1 DGGPEPCSPTRSSS
15 PRCIPGQSATERA
28 GQRARRASKP
38 CASGCRSPRPR
49 SAGASATCSEP
60 GSGPA
65 TPRRCPCEERRAP
78 SADCRLLDDLRQPQ
92 ELRREL
98 VPLAARPPEVD
109 EYDGLPLRAVERD
122 AHLAPL
128 RPGRNARDGQRFAR
142 GAQLL
147 EARRERAW
155 HEIDDRAGGE
165 RGAELARSRDGG
177 MQARLA

>member
-1 DGGPEPCSPTRSSS
+1 
-15 PRCIPGQSATERA
+15 
-28 GQRARRASKP
+28 
-38 CASGCRSPRPR
+38 RPR

-78 SADCRLLDDLRQPQ
+78 SADCRLLDGLRQPQ

-128 RPGRNARDGQRFAR
+128 RPGRNARDGQRLAR

-177 MQARLA
+177 MQARLAERSREIVGRAGIGCRHHVVGHLLPPSEGAIVQGGLLEETASQ